1 MTNIDQFESVFRS
14 ADKAQ
19 FVLEEV
25 TFQRVLVVTDLDQ
38 QGAEAFVD
46 QIQQFLQTLNRPEI
60 KWTLL
65 TRDDDTSIQHLLKTI
80 DDARVDLICT
90 YRNLH
95 LPVVEHPHSL
105 GVHLDVLTQTT
116 AQPVL
121 VFPSPHRTHL
131 SSSDCSANVVM
142 AITDHLADQPYL
154 VNVAA
159 NCVGENGVLLLTHIE
174 DKTVF
179 DRYLR
184 TIGRIP
190 EIDTNIASEAILKQL
205 LKEPTEYIESC
216 RERLTKSGIS
226 FRIESIVALG
236 HHLTDY
242 SDLIRQH
249 DVELL
254 VMNTKDNDQLA
265 MHGLAYP
272 LSIELRDTA
281 LMLL

>member
-1 MTNIDQFESVFRS
+1 
-14 ADKAQ
+14 
-19 FVLEEV
+19 
-25 TFQRVLVVTDLDQ
+25 
-38 QGAEAFVD
+38 
-46 QIQQFLQTLNRPEI
+46 
-60 KWTLL
+60 
-65 TRDDDTSIQHLLKTI
+65 
-80 DDARVDLICT
+80 
-90 YRNLH
+90 
-95 LPVVEHPHSL
+95 
-105 GVHLDVLTQTT
+105 
-116 AQPVL
+116 
-121 VFPSPHRTHL
+121 
-131 SSSDCSANVVM
+131 M

>member
-1 MTNIDQFESVFRS
+1 MTHIDQFESVFRA

-25 TFQRVLVVTDLDQ
+25 NFQRVLVVTDLDQ
-38 QGAEAFVD
+38 AGAEAFIEQTKRFLPALRGAD
-46 QIQQFLQTLNRPEI
+46 IQ
-60 KWTLL
+60 WTRL
-65 TRDDDTSIQHLLKTI
+65 TQDDDASIQHLLKTI
-80 DDARVDLICT
+80 DDAQVDLICT

-95 LPVVEHPHSL
+95 LPAAEHPHSL

-116 AQPVL
+116 DQPVL
-121 VFPSPHRTHL
+121 VFPSPHRTDY
-131 SSSDCSANVVM
+131 SSSGHSANVVM
-142 AITDHLADQPYL
+142 AITDHLADQPHL

-159 NCVGENGVLLLTHIE
+159 NCVAENGALILTHIE
-174 DKTVF
+174 DKVVF
-179 DRYLR
+179 ERYLR

-190 EIDTNIASEAILKQL
+190 EIDTDLAGEAILKQL

-216 RERLTKSGIS
+216 RERLEKSGVS

-236 HHLTDY
+236 HHLSDY
-242 SDLIRQH
+242 SELIHQH
-249 DVELL
+249 DVQLL

-272 LSIELRDTA
+272 LSVELRDTA
-281 LMLL
+281 LLLV